1 MISSEPSEDSLLD
14 TGDVGNAEGGGFSTS
29 VSLRDTASYR
39 LTGADTQIP
48 IHRSKREQRK
58 HRRVGDLQSRVV
70 VLATRHA
77 PHFFST
83 KKMEIKKFQT
93 RVATKTNW
101 LHFWLQLHFC
111 FKKKK
116 RLWWWLCDVC
126 DVTPSD
132 GGMTNVCKSQL
143 RRSCVALFALL
154 HMA

>member
-48 IHRSKREQRK
+48 IHRSKHEQRK

-70 VLATRHA
+70 VPATRHA

-83 KKMEIKKFQT
+83 KKMEIKNFRQGLQPTKSVAFL
-93 RVATKTNW
+93 VATTF
-101 LHFWLQLHFC
+101 LFQ
-111 FKKKK
+111 KKEAS
-116 RLWWWLCDVC
+116 LV
-126 DVTPSD
+126 VA
-132 GGMTNVCKSQL
+132 V
-143 RRSCVALFALL
+143 RRVRRHAFVWGDE
-154 HMA
+154 